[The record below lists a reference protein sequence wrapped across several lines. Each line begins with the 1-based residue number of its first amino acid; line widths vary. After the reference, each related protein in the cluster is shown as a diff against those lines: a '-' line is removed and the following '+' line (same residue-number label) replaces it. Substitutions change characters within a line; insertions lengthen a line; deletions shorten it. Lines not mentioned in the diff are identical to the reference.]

1 MPFKIPSLRY
11 LAMAGLVTA
20 LMGCTAVTEETR
32 ATLEYAFSK
41 PDDVQ
46 LSAEEINDFPY
57 TALYAKWDDSAQIL
71 IVLGYIDSGE
81 YNWVTAERETMVTV
95 NGRVVRTAGVDYELM
110 AVSDLNQDPL
120 QCVVT
125 AADCELSW
133 QRQIDIGTEDS
144 RYTRSVRSEFKI
156 LGDEVLQL
164 PSGEY
169 QVTRVEEHGIIGK
182 RNFSNVFWIEADGH
196 VVKSRQQIIPGRAM
210 LELTQVK
217 WVGR

>member
-1 MPFKIPSLRY
+1 
-11 LAMAGLVTA
+11 MAGLVTA
-20 LMGCTAVTEETR
+20 IVGCTAVTEETR

-46 LSAEEINDFPY
+46 LSADEINDFPY

-81 YNWVTAERETMVTV
+81 YNWVSADRETMVTV

-110 AVSDLNQDPL
+110 AVSNLSQDPL

-125 AADCELSW
+125 APANCALSW

-144 RYTRSVRSEFKI
+144 RYTRSVRSEFRI

-169 QVTRVEEHGIIGK
+169 QVTRVEEHGTIGSQK
-182 RNFSNVFWIEADGH
+182 FHNTFWIEADGH
-196 VVKSRQQIIPGRAM
+196 VVKSRQLIVPERKL